1 MLNWVTSLLLVVS
14 WYLSVFE
21 VYNFDET
28 NSLCFTN
35 FFAICVIYQHK
46 NWLMCNYFVHEFDTR
61 QSKDV
66 FPAFPS
72 LDTSV
77 QRLCKFLGC
86 YSELRRRIFKPWSQ
100 VFKLHNDKSMLSRSG
115 LFSFSVQSLIYND
128 HNRLLLFDWL
138 NAWMDIIIP
147 YGTKSYVYLS
157 VHSYRKEWSIK
168 NNVTNQLSTDTF
180 ILVRNIVYAAILTC
194 FL

>member
-1 MLNWVTSLLLVVS
+1 MSHKLFLL
-14 WYLSVFE
+14 
-21 VYNFDET
+21 
-28 NSLCFTN
+28 
-35 FFAICVIYQHK
+35 FARSISTKIDWCVIILCK
-46 NWLMCNYFVHEFDTR
+46 NLTPDKVKK
-61 QSKDV
+61 S
-66 FPAFPS
+66 PS
-72 LDTSV
+72 LFPLLTLPFSV
-77 QRLCKFLGC
+77 SANSQNYC
-86 YSELRRRIFKPWSQ
+86 SELERCIFKPWSQ

-128 HNRLLLFDWL
+128 HNRLLLVDWL